1 VAGKPTAPLNP
12 SRRLRLLAY
21 ICKKS
26 GVSTAMQQ
34 QEPTP
39 FNPQPAEAAT
49 DIDSTSTTEDDLRIP
64 PVDLLLVLLLVV
76 VSVAALAAVITL
88 S

>member
-1 VAGKPTAPLNP
+1 
-12 SRRLRLLAY
+12 
-21 ICKKS
+21 
-26 GVSTAMQQ
+26 MQQ

-39 FNPQPAEAAT
+39 FNPQAAEAAT
-49 DIDSTSTTEDDLRIP
+49 DIDSAPPTTEDDLRIP

-76 VSVAALAAVITL
+76 VSVATLAMLITL